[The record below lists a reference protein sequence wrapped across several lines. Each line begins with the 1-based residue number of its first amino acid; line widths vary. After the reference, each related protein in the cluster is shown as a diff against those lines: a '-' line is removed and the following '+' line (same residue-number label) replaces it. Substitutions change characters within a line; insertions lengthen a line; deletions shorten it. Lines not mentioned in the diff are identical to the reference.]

1 MEWQKYKMK
10 VNLAAQV
17 ISSSVADAIAYCD
30 SGLCLP
36 EFDGCDALSGFCAC
50 SIRSSPC

>member
-1 MEWQKYKMK
+1 MEWQKQKMK

-17 ISSSVADAIAYCD
+17 ISLSVADAIAYCN

-36 EFDGCDALSGFCAC
+36 EFDGFCAC
-50 SIRSSPC
+50 SIRSSTC